1 MKCGC
6 ISKEKQC
13 TSEGCL
19 AICSSMHRYGGVH
32 IFVKRHTYELL
43 MDRLSDRYVC
53 EKTGLPLDVV
63 RAAFRDLATDPFV
76 HLTADEEQ
84 FRISRVY

>member
-1 MKCGC
+1 
-6 ISKEKQC
+6 
-13 TSEGCL
+13 
-19 AICSSMHRYGGVH
+19 
-32 IFVKRHTYELL
+32 

-63 RAAFRDLATDPFV
+63 RAAFRDMAQEQFV
-76 HLTADEEQ
+76 HLTADEAM